1 MLKKIQQRF
10 LRKLTDKNLEN
21 RDTSNLN
28 ESVKTI
34 GFLVDE
40 ELFNDFEKLYAISEK
55 MGLQRKDV
63 KIFTFMQV
71 KKKTPSLRQNQIN
84 NKHFTWK
91 GEIHNQSANEFLE
104 MQLDVLVGYYNSK
117 NDYLDVM
124 MSSSKAKFKVGFSE
138 TDKRLSD
145 LLISVDPLQG
155 NQFGQELIKYL
166 KVLNKI

>member
-10 LRKLTDKNLEN
+10 LRKLTDKNLNN
-21 RDTSNLN
+21 RDASNIN
-28 ESVKTI
+28 DAVKTL

-71 KKKTPSLRQNQIN
+71 KRKLPSLQQNQIN

-91 GEIHNQSANEFLE
+91 GEINNQSAKDFLE
-104 MQLDVLVGYYNSK
+104 MNFDVLVGYYNSK
-117 NDYLDVM
+117 NDYLDSM
-124 MSSSKAKFKVGFSE
+124 MSGCNAKFKVGFSE
-138 TDKRLSD
+138 IDKRLFD
-145 LLISVDPLQG
+145 LIIKENPLKVDRFG
-155 NQFGQELIKYL
+155 NELIKYL

>member
-10 LRKLTDKNLEN
+10 LRKLTDKNLKN

-28 ESVKTI
+28 EAVKTI

-40 ELFNDFEKLYAISEK
+40 ELFNDFEKLYVISEK
-55 MGLQRKDV
+55 MGLKRKDV
-63 KIFTFMQV
+63 KIFTFMRV

-91 GEIHNQSANEFLE
+91 GEIHHQNANEFLE

-124 MSSSKAKFKVGFSE
+124 MSCSKAKFKVGFSE

-145 LLISVDPLQG
+145 LLISVNPLEVD
-155 NQFGQELIKYL
+155 QFGQELIKYL

>member
-10 LRKLTDKNLEN
+10 LRKLTDKNLN
-21 RDTSNLN
+21 DRDTSNLN
-28 ESVKTI
+28 DAVKTL

-40 ELFNDFEKLYAISEK
+40 ELFSDFERLYAISEK

-104 MQLDVLVGYYNSK
+104 MQSDVLVGYYNSK
-117 NDYLDVM
+117 NNYLDVM
-124 MSSSKAKFKVGFSE
+124 MSNSKAKFKVGFSE
-138 TDKRLSD
+138 TDKRLFD
-145 LLISVDPLQG
+145 LIIKEDPLQVDRFG
-155 NQFGQELIKYL
+155 NELIKYL